1 MGPGPAA
8 PDEALYDLC
17 IGQPGRFAKRSNA
30 TLRLTDEGIDYA
42 LEGRS
47 GLRPY
52 SGLKAVRI
60 QLFSPAPH
68 LSALI
73 QLDFIKGWPLIVHSS
88 TLDGQIAEGRGR
100 SFVAFVTDLHRR
112 LSPQDRAR
120 IVFRRGFSPVRH
132 LVITIG
138 AVVIAVPAFGL
149 LLLALVGQVSIGE
162 AIWPGIPGALLA
174 AGFLNLAF
182 WSRPGRYDP
191 ERLPDGL
198 LPRS

>member
-1 MGPGPAA
+1 MEPGPAA
-8 PDEALYDLC
+8 PDEARYDLC
-17 IGQPGRFAKRSNA
+17 IGQPGRFAKRSDA
-30 TLRLTDEGIDYA
+30 TLRLTDAGIDYA
-42 LEGRS
+42 LDGRS

-52 SGLKAVRI
+52 AGLKALRI

-73 QLDFIKGWPLIVHSS
+73 QLDFIKGWPLVVHSS
-88 TLDGQIAEGRGR
+88 TLDGQIAEGRSR
-100 SFVAFVTDLHRR
+100 AFVDFLADLHRR

-138 AVVIAVPAFGL
+138 AVVIAAPTFGL
-149 LLLALVGQVSIGE
+149 LLLALLGQVPIGK

-174 AGFLNLAF
+174 AGFLKLAF
-182 WSRPGRYDP
+182 WSRPGSYDP

-198 LPRS
+198 WPRS

>member
-1 MGPGPAA
+1 MELGSAA
-8 PDEALYDLC
+8 PDEAHYDLC
-17 IGQPGRFAKRSNA
+17 IGKPGWFAKRSDA

-42 LEGRS
+42 LDGRS

-52 SGLKAVRI
+52 AGLNAVRI
-60 QLFSPAPH
+60 QLSSPAPH

-73 QLDFIKGWPLIVHSS
+73 QLDFTKGWPLIVHST
-88 TLDGQIAEGRGR
+88 TLDGLIAEER
-100 SFVAFVTDLHRR
+100 SRAFVDFVADLHRR

-132 LVITIG
+132 LVIMIG
-138 AVVIAVPAFGL
+138 AVVIAAPTFGL
-149 LLLALVGQVSIGE
+149 LLLALVGQVPIGK

-174 AGFLNLAF
+174 AGFLKLAF
-182 WSRPGRYDP
+182 WSRPGSYDP

-198 LPRS
+198 WPRS